1 MSTRNLFLL
10 AFVEQLR
17 FTTAKGLLT
26 TEDLFKLP
34 LQSTTGKISLDE
46 IAIGINRELKEVGEE
61 SFVANRPN
69 PRRVELQLKLD
80 VVKEVIAYVQAEN
93 ARKRA
98 EADVAAQRA
107 AIKEA
112 LAGRAAKDLENLS
125 TEQLEERL
133 KNLGG
138 A

>member
-1 MSTRNLFLL
+1 M
-10 AFVEQLR
+10 
-17 FTTAKGLLT
+17 
-26 TEDLFKLP
+26 
-34 LQSTTGKISLDE
+34 
-46 IAIGINRELKEVGEE
+46 
-61 SFVANRPN
+61 ANRSN
-69 PRRVELQLKLD
+69 PKRVELQLKLD

-133 KNLGG
+133 RNLGG
-138 A
+138 

>member
-1 MSTRNLFLL
+1 MSARNLFLL
-10 AFVEQLR
+10 AAVEQLR
-17 FTTAKGLLT
+17 FTTPKGLLA

-34 LQSTTGKISLDE
+34 LQSTTGKLDLDS

-69 PRRVELQLKLD
+69 PRRTELQLQLD
-80 VVKEVIAYVQAEN
+80 VVKEVIAYIQAEN

-98 EADVAAQRA
+98 EADVASQRE

-125 TEQLEERL
+125 TAELEQKL
-133 KNLGG
+133 KDIGG
-138 A
+138 

>member
-1 MSTRNLFLL
+1 M
-10 AFVEQLR
+10 
-17 FTTAKGLLT
+17 
-26 TEDLFKLP
+26 
-34 LQSTTGKISLDE
+34 
-46 IAIGINRELKEVGEE
+46 
-61 SFVANRPN
+61 ANRPN
-69 PRRVELQLKLD
+69 PKRVELQLKLD

-133 KNLGG
+133 RNLGG

>member
-1 MSTRNLFLL
+1 MLRDFRTFARLIAAHFAAMSVHELFRVDISGDHLWQSYL
-10 AFVEQLR
+10 DAFPPG
-17 FTTAKGLLT
+17 T
-26 TEDLFKLP
+26 
-34 LQSTTGKISLDE
+34 
-46 IAIGINRELKEVGEE
+46 
-61 SFVANRPN
+61 N

-133 KNLGG
+133 RNLGG